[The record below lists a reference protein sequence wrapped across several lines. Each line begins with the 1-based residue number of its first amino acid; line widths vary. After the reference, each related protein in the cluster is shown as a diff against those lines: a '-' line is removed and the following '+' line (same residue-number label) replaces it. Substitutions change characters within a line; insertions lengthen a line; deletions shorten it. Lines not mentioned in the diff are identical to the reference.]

1 MALKPTIDIV
11 TATQEYEAWLSS
23 RTAIVRADLREKHER
38 MRESPFVFLRA
49 TFYWWI
55 QRWPVLGRPVADG
68 PRSLAVG
75 DLHVENFGTWRDAE
89 GRLIWGINDFDE
101 ACELPYT
108 HDLVRLATSAC
119 LATQDG
125 QFSLSNRMM
134 CDAIVEGYRE
144 CLERGGRPIV
154 LAERH
159 RWLRDIALSNPR
171 DPVVFWEKLL
181 KLPLA
186 RDGVPRALLM
196 AALPKGAAS
205 VRISRRIAGV
215 GSLGRPRF
223 VAIADSDGGLVAR
236 EAKAWAPSAATR
248 LRGSTRGD
256 GASRLLPLVI
266 RAVDPG
272 FAIQRPWIVRRLAPD
287 CSKIEVD
294 DLPGKRDEQRLMRAM
309 GWETANVHGYNSA
322 RRSAIARDLASRQSG
337 WLLAAAKAMADA
349 TVEDWRLWKRQGRGT

>member
-1 MALKPTIDIV
+1 MKPTADLV
-11 TATQEYEAWLSS
+11 TATREYETWLSS

-38 MRESPFVFLRA
+38 MCESPFVFLRA

-55 QRWPVLGRPVADG
+55 QRWQSLGRPFADA

-101 ACELPYT
+101 SCELPYT

-119 LATQDG
+119 LASRDG

-134 CDAIVEGYRE
+134 CDAIVEGYGE
-144 CLERGGRPIV
+144 CLECGGRPIV

-159 RWLRDIALSNPR
+159 MWLRDIALSNPR

-196 AALPKGAAS
+196 AALPKGFAS
-205 VRISRRIAGV
+205 VRISRRVAGV

-223 VAIADSDGGLVAR
+223 VAIAESAGGLVAR

-248 LRGSTRGD
+248 LR
-256 GASRLLPLVI
+256 ASADDVARRLLPQVI

-272 FAIQRPWIVRRLAPD
+272 FAIRRPWIVRRLAPD

-294 DLPGKRDEQRLMRAM
+294 DLPGKRDEQKLLRAM
-309 GWETANVHGYNSA
+309 GWETANVHGYSSA
-322 RRSAIARDLASRQSG
+322 RRTAIARDLSSRQSG
-337 WLLAAAKAMADA
+337 WLLAAASAMADA

>member
-1 MALKPTIDIV
+1 VALKPTVDIV
-11 TATQEYEAWLSS
+11 TATREYETWLSS
-23 RTAIVRADLREKHER
+23 RIAIVRADLREKHQR
-38 MRESPFVFLRA
+38 MCESPFVFLRA

-55 QRWPVLGRPVADG
+55 QRWQSLGHPLDDA

-108 HDLVRLATSAC
+108 HDLIRLATSAC
-119 LATQDG
+119 LAEQDS
-125 QFSLSNRMM
+125 QFSLSDRSI
-134 CDAIVEGYRE
+134 CEAILEGYGD
-144 CLERGGRPIV
+144 CLRRGGRPIV
-154 LAERH
+154 LAERYG
-159 RWLRDIALSNPR
+159 WLRDIALSNLR
-171 DPVVFWEKLL
+171 DPGIFWDKLL
-181 KLPLA
+181 KLPIA

-196 AALPKGAAS
+196 AALPRAATG
-205 VRISRRIAGV
+205 VRISRRVAGV

-223 VAIADSDGGLVAR
+223 VAIAESAGGLVAR

-248 LRGSTRGD
+248 LLGSDRANA
-256 GASRLLPLVI
+256 ASRLLPQVV

-272 FAIQRPWIVRRLAPD
+272 FAIRRPWIVRRLAPD

-294 DLPGKRDEQRLMRAM
+294 DLPGKRDEHKLLRAM

-322 RRSAIARDLASRQSG
+322 RRVAIARDVSARKNG
-337 WLLAAAKAMADA
+337 WLLAAASAMVDA
-349 TVEDWRLWKRQGRGT
+349 TIEDWRVWKRQGRST

>member
-1 MALKPTIDIV
+1 MCA
-11 TATQEYEAWLSS
+11 
-23 RTAIVRADLREKHER
+23 
-38 MRESPFVFLRA
+38 SPFVFLRA

-55 QRWPVLGRPVADG
+55 QRWPLLGRPFADA

-101 ACELPYT
+101 LCELPYT

-119 LATQDG
+119 LASRDG

-134 CDAIVEGYRE
+134 CDAIAEGYGE

-159 RWLRDIALSNPR
+159 AWLRDIALGNPR
-171 DPVVFWEKLL
+171 DPVVFWQKLL

-205 VRISRRIAGV
+205 VRISRRVAGV

-223 VAIADSDGGLVAR
+223 VAIADSAGGLVAR
-236 EAKAWAPSAATR
+236 EAKAWAPSAASR
-248 LRGSTRGD
+248 LGGALVGGD
-256 GASRLLPLVI
+256 VASRLLSQVI
-266 RAVDPG
+266 RAVDPA
-272 FAIQRPWIVRRLAPD
+272 FAIRRPWIVRRLAPD
-287 CSKIEVD
+287 CSKIEVA
-294 DLPGKRDEQRLMRAM
+294 DLPGTRDEQKLLRAM

-322 RRSAIARDLASRQSG
+322 RRSAIARDLSSRQSG
-337 WLLAAAKAMADA
+337 WLLAAAAAMADA